1 MLAKRVIPCL
11 DVHDG
16 KVTRG
21 VQFGRAEAGELR
33 NVGDPVELAVRYNDQ
48 GADEMVFFDITA
60 SAQGRASM
68 IGVIERAADQ
78 CFMPLTAGGGIRSV
92 ADMHAMLKAGADK
105 TSINS
110 SALAD
115 PALITRGVQFGKAE
129 AGELRNVGDPV
140 ALALRYN
147 EQGADE
153 MVFFDIT
160 ASAHGRATMI
170 DVIQRAADE
179 CFMPLTVGGGIRSVE
194 DMHALLRAGADKT
207 SINSSALATPDLI
220 RQGAEKFGSQCVVV
234 SIDAKKVAPGR
245 WEVFSHG
252 GRKATGLD
260 AVEWAKKAVAL
271 GAGEIVL
278 NSIDADGTKAGFDL
292 EITRRV
298 SEAVGVPVVASGGAG
313 TLEHMAAVL
322 LEGKADAVLA
332 ASIFHFGQFT
342 VGDVK
347 KYLAGRNIP
356 VRL

>member
-16 KVTRG
+16 HV
-21 VQFGRAEAGELR
+21 
-33 NVGDPVELAVRYNDQ
+33 
-48 GADEMVFFDITA
+48 
-60 SAQGRASM
+60 
-68 IGVIERAADQ
+68 
-78 CFMPLTAGGGIRSV
+78 
-92 ADMHAMLKAGADK
+92 
-105 TSINS
+105 
-110 SALAD
+110 
-115 PALITRGVQFGKAE
+115 TRGVQFGKAE

-140 ALALRYN
+140 ALAVRYN

-170 DVIQRAADE
+170 NVIERAADQ

-194 DMHALLRAGADKT
+194 DMHAMLRAGADKT
-207 SINSSALATPDLI
+207 SINSSALANPDLI

-234 SIDAKKVAPGR
+234 SIDAKKVSPGK

-252 GRKATGLD
+252 GRKSTGLD
-260 AVEWAKKAVAL
+260 AVDWAKKAAGL

-278 NSIDADGTKAGFDL
+278 NSIDADGTKAGFDI

-298 SEAVGVPVVASGGAG
+298 SESVGVPVVASGGAG
-313 TLEHMAAVL
+313 NLEHMAAVL
-322 LEGKADAVLA
+322 LDGKADAVLA
-332 ASIFHFGQFT
+332 ASIFHFGEYT

-347 KYLAGRNIP
+347 KYLSSRKII